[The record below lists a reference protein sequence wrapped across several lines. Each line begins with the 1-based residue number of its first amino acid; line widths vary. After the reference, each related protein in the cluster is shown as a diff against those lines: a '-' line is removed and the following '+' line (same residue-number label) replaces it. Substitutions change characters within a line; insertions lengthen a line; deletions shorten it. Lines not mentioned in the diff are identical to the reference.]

1 MKMNLSNKIYEMRR
15 AQGLSQE
22 QLAEKLN
29 VSRQSVSKW
38 ESGEAIPELER
49 LIELSKIFNVTTD
62 YLLKESDVDEL
73 TIRTKMLE
81 NQQQMILTETQRT
94 KRRQYQFLSCT
105 AIYLV
110 AFALLIIFR
119 FALFDTLIGSALPGI
134 TGYLIIFAVAT
145 AMAITVNMHYGKHA
159 AD

>member
-1 MKMNLSNKIYEMRR
+1 MMNLSNKIYEMRK

-49 LIELSKIFNVTTD
+49 LIAISKIFNVTTD

-73 TIRTKMLE
+73 TIRTELLE
-81 NQQQMILTETQRT
+81 RQQQALLSETKKAEH
-94 KRRQYQFLSCT
+94 KRYRILSCT
-105 AIYLV
+105 VIYLI
-110 AFALLIIFR
+110 AFAMLIVFR
-119 FALFDTLIGSALPGI
+119 FALFDTAIGDALPGI
-134 TGYLIIFAVAT
+134 TGYLIIFIVAT
-145 AMAITVNMHYGKHA
+145 AIAIAVNMHHDKHA
-159 AD
+159 GD

>member
-1 MKMNLSNKIYEMRR
+1 MMNLSNKIYEMRK

-49 LIELSKIFNVTTD
+49 LIAMSKIFNVTTD

-73 TIRTKMLE
+73 TIRTEMLE
-81 NQQQMILTETQRT
+81 RQQQALLSEAQKAER
-94 KRRQYQFLSCT
+94 KRYRILSC
-105 AIYLV
+105 AVIYLI
-110 AFALLIIFR
+110 AFALLIVFR
-119 FALFDTLIGSALPGI
+119 FALFDTAIGDAFPGI
-134 TGYLIIFAVAT
+134 IGYFTILIVAT
-145 AMAITVNMHYGKHA
+145 AIAIAVNMHHNKHA
-159 AD
+159 GD

>member
-1 MKMNLSNKIYEMRR
+1 MMNLSNKIYEMRK

-49 LIELSKIFNVTTD
+49 LIAISKIFNVTTD

-73 TIRTKMLE
+73 TIRTELLE
-81 NQQQMILTETQRT
+81 RQQQALLSETKKAER
-94 KRRQYQFLSCT
+94 KRYRILSCT
-105 AIYLV
+105 VIYLI
-110 AFALLIIFR
+110 AFAMLIVFR
-119 FALFDTLIGSALPGI
+119 FALFNTAIGDALPGI
-134 TGYLIIFAVAT
+134 TGYLIIFIVAT
-145 AMAITVNMHYGKHA
+145 AIAIAVNMHHDKHA
-159 AD
+159 GD

>member
-1 MKMNLSNKIYEMRR
+1 MMNLSNKIYEMRK

-49 LIELSKIFNVTTD
+49 LIAISKIFNVTTD

-73 TIRTKMLE
+73 TIRTELLE
-81 NQQQMILTETQRT
+81 RQQQ
-94 KRRQYQFLSCT
+94 
-105 AIYLV
+105 
-110 AFALLIIFR
+110 ALLSETKKSG
-119 FALFDTLIGSALPGI
+119 AQTLPHSELYSYLSHRLCDVDRLPI
-134 TGYLIIFAVAT
+134 CFIQ
-145 AMAITVNMHYGKHA
+145 HR
-159 AD
+159 DR